1 MAGVGTVAT
10 LACAEWGPPVVVA
23 WAASAV
29 AAVVLATT
37 AAATVVARAAA
48 MEVVARAQHGDCD
61 RSYTRPHEV
70 PDCPKASRLSTF
82 CYYKLRFDTTK
93 YFLQVRGGARAKP
106 ADFSAN
112 YQRDH
117 EQLNSRPQSRS

>member
-1 MAGVGTVAT
+1 MCVGLCVPLWAIASQN
-10 LACAEWGPPVVVA
+10 LASRAFVSHLAEA
-23 WAASAV
+23 YCS
-29 AAVVLATT
+29 
-37 AAATVVARAAA
+37 
-48 MEVVARAQHGDCD
+48 EHGDCD

-70 PDCPKASRLSTF
+70 PDCPMASRLSTF
-82 CYYKLRFDTTK
+82 CYYKFRFDTTK